1 MNANYL
7 ALASLLA
14 IGCSSAPTTSTAAPD
29 APPPTV
35 DAPPSAAPPPRLT
48 IAGAQILDPS
58 GQPLIMRGYNWGQWD
73 TTQPTDAADNIQQ
86 GANSVRIPLRWWGDW
101 KDNVD
106 SRDDAAPGHID
117 PAHLAILDQTMQWAS
132 ASHLWITLF
141 VDSNNG
147 QGADGATDNFWTDPA
162 AKQEFVEVWQF
173 LVQRYASLPYV
184 AAYEILPEPRATGV
198 TNAAVRE
205 FYESIIPSIRAL
217 DARTPIVVG
226 PNDAYNLH
234 DLEDAFSTVDDKL
247 IYTGDY
253 FIFPNADPL
262 DRMSF
267 ISDFQ
272 TAHHAPVW
280 INQVGV
286 LTGDTCATSLAN
298 QVLNGFD
305 AQNVGWAWWTY
316 REQTTSPDQHG
327 IYYTAADGSWILKP
341 DWLAFVDGFFPSG
354 QHAAIACP

>member
-1 MNANYL
+1 MTSNLPRL
-7 ALASLLA
+7 ACLLAASLLA
-14 IGCSSAPTTSTAAPD
+14 AACGGSSTSSGDVPDAPVSPD
-29 APPPTV
+29 APPP
-35 DAPPSAAPPPRLT
+35 PAPPPRLT

-58 GQPLIMRGYNWGQWD
+58 GQPIIMRGYNWGQWH
-73 TTQPTDAADNIQQ
+73 TTQPNDAPDNVTQ

-106 SRDDAAPGHID
+106 SRNEAEANHLD
-117 PAHLAILDQTMQWAS
+117 PAHLTILDQTMQWAS
-132 ASHLWITLF
+132 DNHLWITLF

-162 AKQEFVEVWQF
+162 MKQEFVEVWQF
-173 LVQRYASLPYV
+173 LVQRYRDLPYL

-198 TNAAVRE
+198 TNTAVRE
-205 FYESIIPSIRAL
+205 FYESIIPAIRAL

-262 DRMSF
+262 DRM
-267 ISDFQ
+267 
-272 TAHHAPVW
+272 
-280 INQVGV
+280 
-286 LTGDTCATSLAN
+286 
-298 QVLNGFD
+298 
-305 AQNVGWAWWTY
+305 
-316 REQTTSPDQHG
+316 
-327 IYYTAADGSWILKP
+327 
-341 DWLAFVDGFFPSG
+341 
-354 QHAAIACP
+354 